1 MSRCT
6 EDISKAMK
14 KYLIVLSVFLLTMA
28 LPSMAQ
34 KFSLSTNL
42 LDYACLGT
50 MNIDASYSVSR
61 RWSVLAGARY
71 NPFTFNAGN
80 SDEQFQYRQQSYSAG
95 VRMWPWHIW
104 SGWWFASKLR
114 YQEYNIGG
122 IVAQKTEEGERA
134 GAGFYAG
141 YTHMLAPHFNI
152 EFGFGMW
159 GGMSWYKEYSCP
171 NCGVTVESG
180 NRWFARPDDLMISLV
195 YVF

>member
-1 MSRCT
+1 M
-6 EDISKAMK
+6 AMK
-14 KYLIVLSVFLLTMA
+14 RLICLAVGLFLVCSA
-28 LPSMAQ
+28 A
-34 KFSLSTNL
+34 KADHGRFSISTNL
-42 LDYACLGT
+42 LDYVRLATL
-50 MNIDASYSVSR
+50 NADASFAASR
-61 RWSVLAGARY
+61 HWSFVAGARY
-71 NPFTFNAGN
+71 NPFTFREGQPGR
-80 SDEQFQYRQQSYSAG
+80 QFQYRQQSYAVG
-95 VRMWPWHIW
+95 ARWWFWHTW
-104 SGWWFASKLR
+104 SGWWLAGKLR

-122 IVAQKTEEGERA
+122 IVTQKTEEGDRA

>member
-1 MSRCT
+1 MV
-6 EDISKAMK
+6 MK
-14 KYLIVLSVFLLTMA
+14 RLMCLVAGLFLVCGA
-28 LPSMAQ
+28 AEADPGR
-34 KFSLSTNL
+34 FSISTNL
-42 LDYACLGT
+42 LDYVRLATL
-50 MNIDASYSVSR
+50 NADASFAVSR
-61 RWSVLAGARY
+61 HWNIVAGARY
-71 NPFTFNAGN
+71 NPFTFREGQPGR
-80 SDEQFQYRQQSYSAG
+80 QFQYRQQSYAAG
-95 VRMWPWHIW
+95 ARWWFWHTW
-104 SGWWFASKLR
+104 SGWWLAGKLR

-122 IVAQKTEEGERA
+122 IVTQKTEEGDRA
-134 GAGFYAG
+134 GAGLYAG